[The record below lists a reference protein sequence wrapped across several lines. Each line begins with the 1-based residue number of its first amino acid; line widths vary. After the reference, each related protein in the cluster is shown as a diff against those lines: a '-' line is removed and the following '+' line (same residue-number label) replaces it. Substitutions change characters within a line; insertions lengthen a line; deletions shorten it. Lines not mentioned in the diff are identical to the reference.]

1 MLDSLLHQWYIT
13 WWWWGGGGGEGGYD
27 KSGIMVVHMTD
38 NVFSVPGVCVCVVG
52 GGGGG
57 EGGSKRNSIN
67 DNGTS

>member
-1 MLDSLLHQWYIT
+1 MVV
-13 WWWWGGGGGEGGYD
+13 GRGGEGGYD

-38 NVFSVPGVCVCVVG
+38 NVFSVPGVCVCG

-57 EGGSKRNSIN
+57 EGASKRNSIN